1 MRCLSHKKNKYKR
14 KNEDNDGTK
23 EDNDG
28 TNEDNDGTIL
38 NTVQMIESSMLYLY

>member
-1 MRCLSHKKNKYKR
+1 LLISQEKQIQA